1 MSYFLEITDGQARAL
16 QADLNEKYPLE
27 ETKPTPKPAPSPKPP
42 PSQKPVIKPIP
53 KPPVNKSPAKLVT
66 FASVWGN
73 AQPSGNVQETQ
84 DPYIFRSAAGIA
96 ISLWIPAGKKIKF
109 SATESTSGGA
119 SVPEISISLTPGDY
133 ETALDYGKGNYDRVN
148 FKNTTSD
155 GVRVFA
161 NARIRNYSD
170 DNRASML
177 IISIR

>member
-27 ETKPTPKPAPSPKPP
+27 KTKPTPKPAPSP
-42 PSQKPVIKPIP
+42 KPVIKPIP

-109 SATESTSGGA
+109 SVTESTSGGA
-119 SVPEISISLTPGDY
+119 SVPETSISLTPGDY

-148 FKNTTSD
+148 FKNTTSKS
-155 GVRVFA
+155 VRVFA
-161 NARIRNYSD
+161 NARIKNYSD
-170 DNRASML
+170 ANRASML